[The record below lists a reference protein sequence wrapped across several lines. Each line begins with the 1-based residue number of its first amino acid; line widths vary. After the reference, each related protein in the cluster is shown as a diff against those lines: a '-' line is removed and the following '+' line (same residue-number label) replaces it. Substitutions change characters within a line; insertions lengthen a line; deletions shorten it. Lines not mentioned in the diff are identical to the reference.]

1 MCVGRVVRFASA
13 LGHHERRFAVNAEQ
27 RVISALEREFG
38 QRFQELK
45 LSAGKRFDGSAADK
59 RFDAV
64 SEDRKV
70 VAMVKECK
78 GDSVKNENGNQTRK
92 VRVNS
97 DMHYLSLVN
106 VDKKL
111 MYLSPD
117 YHRWFV
123 CQKDAAI
130 PPGIELREIPK

>member
-1 MCVGRVVRFASA
+1 M
-13 LGHHERRFAVNAEQ
+13 NAEQ

-45 LSAGKRFDGSAADK
+45 LSAGKRFDGSVADK

-78 GDSVKNENGNQTRK
+78 GDSVKNETGNQTRK
-92 VRVNS
+92 VKVNS
-97 DMHYLSLVN
+97 DIHYLSLVN
-106 VDKKL
+106 ADKNL

-123 CQKDAAI
+123 RQNDAAI
-130 PPGIELREIPK
+130 PPEIELRKIPK

>member
-1 MCVGRVVRFASA
+1 M
-13 LGHHERRFAVNAEQ
+13 NAEQ

-38 QRFQELK
+38 QRFEEIG
-45 LSAGKRFDGSAADK
+45 LSAGKRFDGSPAHK
-59 RFDAV
+59 KFDAV
-64 SEDRKV
+64 SADLKV
-70 VAMVKECK
+70 VAMVKECV
-78 GDSVKNENGNQTRK
+78 GDSVKNEAGNQTRK
-92 VRVNS
+92 DRVNS

-106 VDKKL
+106 ADKKL

-123 CQKDAAI
+123 CQNDAAI